1 MYHFWST
8 PQAPYLYP
16 DNIHP
21 PICTPIKAGKDVALY
36 SRVPNVLCC
45 QAKLQSCRN
54 TKDKYRN
61 TKTMHRKIQRQG
73 GRGVG
78 IIGGRGVV
86 GVLSPLRWARDSP
99 LPRAQVVQSRIK
111 IQKYRKYTVEI
122 HCDQLLGT
130 PRTFSCPDGAIHT
143 GDHFLALK

>member
-1 MYHFWST
+1 
-8 PQAPYLYP
+8 
-16 DNIHP
+16 
-21 PICTPIKAGKDVALY
+21 
-36 SRVPNVLCC
+36 
-45 QAKLQSCRN
+45 
-54 TKDKYRN
+54 
-61 TKTMHRKIQRQG
+61 MHRKIQRQG

-122 HCDQLLGT
+122 HCDRLTALSHAQMVQSTLMV
-130 PRTFSCPDGAIHT
+130 I
-143 GDHFLALK
+143 FLALK